1 MIKYLYVFIL
11 VHFLFASEVIP
22 PKYEFSFG
30 TSQLFVDDV
39 KRKEYQD
46 KDKIVFPTTSALF
59 IGEYFINKKWG
70 LISAFN
76 LPLVTQKF
84 LIKDSINGDKLIEEV
99 ASSSLILGSWYAVA
113 DFALNVN
120 SLVQVEPGILLSTIF
135 DSEIIY
141 TPSVSTRLKLIT
153 EDGFSMYVGALASY
167 GLKGYV
173 VFYGVGHQF

>member
-1 MIKYLYVFIL
+1 MIKYLCVFIL
-11 VHFLFASEVIP
+11 VHSSFASEVIT

-30 TSQLFVDDV
+30 TAQLFVDDL

-46 KDKIVFPTTSALF
+46 KDKIVLPTTSALF

-76 LPLVTQKF
+76 LPLATQKF
-84 LIKDSINGDKLIEEV
+84 LIKDSVNGDELIEEV
-99 ASSSLILGSWYAVA
+99 ASSSLILGSWYSIA

-141 TPSVSTRLKLIT
+141 TPSATTRLKLVT
-153 EDGFSMYVGALASY
+153 QNGFSMYIGALASY

-173 VFYGVGHQF
+173 LFYGVGHQF